1 MFSSRT
7 VLAAIGAISFGAMS
21 VVAQTPTDE
30 YRAKF
35 QACRETLFLRDPQT
49 VYNFKYDDGAYFNAT
64 YDYDPSKCDSTIPI
78 NYIRLEDY
86 VGGDLYTCTRQQF
99 APSRSTIYTQCTVT
113 Q

>member
-7 VLAAIGAISFGAMS
+7 VLAAAGALAIGALS
-21 VVAQTPTDE
+21 VVAQTPTEE

-35 QACRETLFLRDPQT
+35 QACRETLFLRDART
-49 VYNFKYDDGAYFNAT
+49 EYDWNHDDPSFFNAT
-64 YDYDPSKCDSTIPI
+64 YDYDPTKCDSTIPI

-99 APSRSTIYTQCTVT
+99 AADRSTIYSECRVT